1 MKYYSHDKCKHVEVD
16 LSQQQWDDLRELYVE
31 TIVDNMSTKDL
42 VTYVMDDMTD
52 YVKNLDDVDF
62 LEECNNYYDD
72 GLDDIIE
79 DINGELCYVIEE
91 SPDKVDTIHQ
101 RRELDAL

>member
-1 MKYYSHDKCKHVEVD
+1 MKYYSHIQGKYIEVD

-31 TIVDNMSTKDL
+31 RIVDNMSTKDL
-42 VTYVMDDMTD
+42 EAYVMDDMSE
-52 YVKNLDDVDF
+52 YVKTLPDVDF
-62 LEECNNYYDD
+62 LEECNNYWDD
-72 GLDDIIE
+72 GLDDIFV
-79 DINGELCYVIEE
+79 DIKGDTCYVIEE